1 MTDTLAIL
9 GGIGN
14 RSPFSRADLQTI
26 MEECGYQASE
36 SGTSR
41 IIKKLLETGA
51 IVRVGRNRYCVA
63 DSRKTYHFPHSE
75 FTVSVAKEI
84 IEAHPYLDFRI
95 FELIQMNEFVNH
107 QIAHNI
113 VFVSVEGELEGDVF
127 NTLWDKHRGAVLLKP
142 NADELYRY
150 MSENMIVIIK
160 LPSESPKGVAVFWDT
175 RLEKILVDIAVDK
188 LLGKVVYSGE
198 YPSIYQEAFRK
209 YAIDINAM
217 FRYARRR
224 GAYDRFRRFLMNEAG
239 LKQEVFNI

>member
-107 QIAHNI
+107 QIAQNI
-113 VFVSVEGELEGDVF
+113 VFVSVEAPLEEDVF
-127 NTLWDKHRGAVLLKP
+127 NTLFISNHD
-142 NADELYRY
+142 
-150 MSENMIVIIK
+150 
-160 LPSESPKGVAVFWDT
+160 
-175 RLEKILVDIAVDK
+175 
-188 LLGKVVYSGE
+188 
-198 YPSIYQEAFRK
+198 
-209 YAIDINAM
+209 
-217 FRYARRR
+217 RR
-224 GAYDRFRRFLMNEAG
+224 GGDDMIKFLFDFRERVNNWKINDYRAVIFSEH
-239 LKQEVFNI
+239 K